1 MLSGMNNFDKSKNEI
16 DFVINGAA
24 ASSRN
29 IESSVVFCRDNAAE
43 WCKTAVIVT
52 DCVGA

>member
-1 MLSGMNNFDKSKNEI
+1 MNNFDKTIKEI

-24 ASSRN
+24 TSSRN
-29 IESSVVFCRDNAAE
+29 IESQTIVCRDNAAD
-43 WCKTAVIVT
+43 WCKTAVVVT